1 MNLKPFFD
9 HIRPVFFPI
18 GLKQDQVNNINLIL
32 DECRLAAI
40 TDLRWLAYILATVY
54 HETAGEMRPI
64 EEYGKGAKRPY
75 GNPDPQTGLAYYGRG
90 FPQLTGRDNYDLFG
104 RRLGIDLLHKPE
116 LALQAAHSAKIL
128 VLGMSKGLFTGK
140 SLADYFPVSGEGDWI
155 NARRIVNSTDRAQL
169 IANYAHVFYQGFE
182 LALAASTSNT
192 RTPTAIVPETSAPA
206 IPPIAP
212 VTAIPPESTVAIL
225 SEMDAV
231 ISNDATTRP
240 EWWRRLITSKIN
252 WSIIVTAGVH
262 ISILFGVQLTPEQ
275 EADITRLIYSV
286 EGMVVLILRTFFN
299 NPK

>member
-18 GLKQDQVNNINLIL
+18 GLKQDQVNNIELIL
-32 DECRLAAI
+32 TECRLASI

-116 LALQAAHSAKIL
+116 LALQSAHSAKIL

-155 NARRIVNSTDRAQL
+155 NARRIVNGTDRAQL
-169 IANYAHVFYQGFE
+169 IANYAHVFHQGFE
-182 LALAASTSNT
+182 RAQAADAADAH
-192 RTPTAIVPETSAPA
+192 RPRPTPEVSMPVTPPPVAQTPVPTTVINPPET
-206 IPPIAP
+206 
-212 VTAIPPESTVAIL
+212 
-225 SEMDAV
+225 DAV
-231 ISNDATTRP
+231 IHGGAMPRP
-240 EWWRRLITSKIN
+240 EWWQRLLTSKIN

>member
-9 HIRPVFFPI
+9 HTRPVFFPT

-32 DECRLAAI
+32 DECRLAGI

-75 GNPDPQTGLAYYGRG
+75 GIPDPQTGHAYYGRG
-90 FPQLTGRDNYDLFG
+90 FSQLTGRDNYDLFG
-104 RRLGIDLLHKPE
+104 RRLGIDLLRKPE
-116 LALQAAHSAKIL
+116 LALQAAYSAKIL

-140 SLADYFPVSGEGDWI
+140 SLADYFAGSEGDWI
-155 NARRIVNSTDRAQL
+155 NARRIVNGSDRAQL
-169 IANYAHVFYQGFE
+169 IANYAHIFHQGFE
-182 LALAASTSNT
+182 LAQAIDAGDTDAS
-192 RTPTAIVPETSAPA
+192 PA
-206 IPPIAP
+206 IIEANKPATPSITTMPKASS
-212 VTAIPPESTVAIL
+212 PESTVINPYETDVVSKL
-225 SEMDAV
+225 
-231 ISNDATTRP
+231 RP
-240 EWWRRLITSKIN
+240 EWWQRLLTSKIN

-262 ISILFGVQLTPEQ
+262 IAILFGAQLTPEQ